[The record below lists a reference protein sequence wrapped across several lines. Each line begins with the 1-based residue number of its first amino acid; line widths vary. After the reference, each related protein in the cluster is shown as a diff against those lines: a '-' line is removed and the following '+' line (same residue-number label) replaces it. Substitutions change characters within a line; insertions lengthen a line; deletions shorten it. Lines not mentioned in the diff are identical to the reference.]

1 MSEIDWSRCDDAERS
16 ADTLHGAWRVRGHR
30 IPVQGII
37 DNAEDF
43 SGEEVAE
50 MFELDVD
57 VVKQILDFAAKR

>member
-1 MSEIDWSRCDDAERS
+1 MRRRGAERRH
-16 ADTLHGAWRVRGHR
+16 LAWGLGVRGHR

-57 VVKQILDFAAKR
+57 VVTRILDLAAKR

>member
-1 MSEIDWSRCDDAERS
+1 MGLGRQRAS
-16 ADTLHGAWRVRGHR
+16 H
-30 IPVQGII
+30 PVQGII

>member
-1 MSEIDWSRCDDAERS
+1 
-16 ADTLHGAWRVRGHR
+16 LHGAWRVRGHR

-57 VVKQILDFAAKR
+57 VVTRILDLAAKR